1 MTAEHFQPL
10 IDWFSAHPGWI
21 LWGLLLIAF
30 VESLALAGIV
40 VPGVVLLFL
49 VAALAGSLAMPLEQV
64 LLAGFVGAVLGDGIS
79 FYLGHYFK
87 EHLHHRWP
95 FSRYPKAMQ
104 AGERY
109 FLRHGGKSVI
119 LGRFVG
125 PIRPVMPLV
134 AGMLGMPPWRFLAFN
149 VGSALVWSPF
159 YLLPGYLTGNAAH
172 AIVPER
178 FYTLLSALVILIFT
192 FAILFRWLSL
202 KLQKGSDW
210 YEALA
215 ARRASSVWVHR
226 CWIALTK
233 YQRGPSEFPL
243 ASLFLLASS
252 LLFFSLWSTLTL
264 AHGALATL
272 DQHILDLTLALRSST
287 LDPYLIALTMIGD
300 EAFLYC
306 AFTLF
311 IGVMILQGRPF
322 AAVHLL
328 VAGLSTAI
336 ITHALKYGFA
346 VPRPE
351 LAQAGFSSYAY
362 PSGHSSGATVL
373 FGLAAAFLAQ
383 STPQQRRWL
392 VYLFFAAPILIIAL
406 TRVLLGV
413 HWFSDIVGGIS
424 LGLVI
429 CAATRVCYSRYTVWQ
444 NDQRRKRDIWILAG
458 GITLWLVA
466 LLIYIGWRFDAS
478 LLRYP
483 LAG

>member
-1 MTAEHFQPL
+1 MTADSFQPL
-10 IDWFSAHPGWI
+10 IDWFQAHPDWI
-21 LWGLLLIAF
+21 LWGVALIAF

-40 VPGVVLLFL
+40 VPGVLLLFL
-49 VAALAGSLAMPLEQV
+49 VAALAGSLAIPLEQL
-64 LLAGFVGAVLGDGIS
+64 LLAGFIGAVLGDGIS
-79 FYLGHYFK
+79 FYIGYYFK
-87 EHLHHRWP
+87 EHLRHRWP
-95 FSRYPKAMQ
+95 FSRYPKALQ

-109 FLRHGGKSVI
+109 FVLHGGKSVI

-134 AGMLGMPPWRFLAFN
+134 AGMLNMPPWRFFAFN
-149 VGSALVWSPF
+149 LGSALAWSPF
-159 YLLPGYLTGNAAH
+159 YLLPGYLTGNAAN

-178 FYTLLSALVILIFT
+178 FYTLLSALVILIFG
-192 FAILFRWLSL
+192 FALLFRWLSL

-210 YEALA
+210 YDALA
-215 ARRASSVWVHR
+215 AKRASSKWVHR
-226 CWIALTK
+226 VWIALTRH
-233 YQRGPSEFPL
+233 QRGPSEFPL
-243 ASLFLLASS
+243 ASLFLLCGS
-252 LLFFSLWSTLTL
+252 LLFFVVWTLL
-264 AHGALATL
+264 ALGGGTLATL
-272 DQHILDLTLALRSST
+272 DQQILTLSQALRSAAV
-287 LDPYLIALTMIGD
+287 DPYLVALTMIGD

-311 IGVMILQGRPF
+311 IGVMLLQGRPM

-328 VAGLSTAI
+328 VAGLTTAV

-346 VPRPE
+346 LPRPE

-413 HWFSDIVGGIS
+413 HWFSDIVGGIC
-424 LGLVI
+424 LGLAI

-444 NDQRRKRDIWILAG
+444 NDQRRLRDSWILAG
-458 GITLWLVA
+458 GITLWLLA
-466 LLIYIGWRFDAS
+466 LLIYIYWRFDAA
-478 LLRYP
+478 LLKYP
-483 LAG
+483 LAS